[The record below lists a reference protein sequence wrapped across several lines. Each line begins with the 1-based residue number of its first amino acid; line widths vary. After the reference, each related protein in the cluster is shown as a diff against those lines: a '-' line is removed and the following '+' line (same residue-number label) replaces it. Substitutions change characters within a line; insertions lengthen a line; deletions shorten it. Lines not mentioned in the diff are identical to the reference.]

1 MEASMPQIYRH
12 VDLST
17 QNRGLVIFHAYE
29 AMKDFAPHGL
39 REEYSDSVRCI
50 NIPANVVLNQEIFI
64 KILMKR
70 EEYRKYVRVFT
81 WTFLPPIGDWRLSID
96 FKKFA
101 F

>member
-1 MEASMPQIYRH
+1 MPQIYRH

-17 QNRGLVIFHAYE
+17 HNQGLVIFHAYE
-29 AMKDFAPHGL
+29 AMKDFTPHGL
-39 REEYSDSVRCI
+39 GEEHSDSVRCI
-50 NIPANVVLNQEIFI
+50 NTPANMVVSQETFI
-64 KILMKR
+64 KTLMKR
-70 EEYRKYVRVFT
+70 EGYRKYVRVFI